1 MGGSHAFDVV
11 DEAAT
16 TERGDNLLGG
26 GIAPGAVAVVLTV
39 ETVSVLDDLA
49 DRTGGSLIAELGR
62 NADVSNRV
70 TIRELAL
77 ETDSLGSVVE
87 TVEANLDGALVV
99 NVDATVDDED
109 WLLDVDDTA
118 VVTADGVAAAGH
130 GGFRGKAIKILFFI
144 SIKII
149 FGPKFGFRF

>member
-1 MGGSHAFDVV
+1 MGGSGLSHAFDVV

-77 ETDSLGSVVE
+77 ETDSLCPVVE

-99 NVDATVDDED
+99 VNVDMTVDDED
-109 WLLDVDDTA
+109 WLLDVDDT
-118 VVTADGVAAAGH
+118 VRVAAAGH

-149 FGPKFGFRF
+149 FGLKYNFVPF